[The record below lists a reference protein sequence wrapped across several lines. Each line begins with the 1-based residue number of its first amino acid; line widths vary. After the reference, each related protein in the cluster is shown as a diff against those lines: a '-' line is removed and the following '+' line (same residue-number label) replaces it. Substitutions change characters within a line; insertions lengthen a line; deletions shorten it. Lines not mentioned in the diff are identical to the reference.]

1 MSRKNIIIDVALWLS
16 LVVVFGVT
24 NWKIS
29 EVFRTRAIMVNKND
43 ARLQKL
49 EDHVD
54 MLDMAILTGDKP

>member
-1 MSRKNIIIDVALWLS
+1 MSRKNIIIDVVLWLS
-16 LVVVFGVT
+16 LVFVFAHT

-29 EVFRTRAIMVNKND
+29 EVFQTRSIMVNKID
-43 ARLQKL
+43 TRLQKI